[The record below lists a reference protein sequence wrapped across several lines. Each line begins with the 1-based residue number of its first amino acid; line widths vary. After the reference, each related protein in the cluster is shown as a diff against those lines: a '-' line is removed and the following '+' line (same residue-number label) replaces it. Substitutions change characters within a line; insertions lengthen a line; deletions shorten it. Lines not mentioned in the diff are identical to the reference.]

1 MKLIYISLRIKC
13 LVFAL
18 LFVSQIF
25 AQTYTINTVPNPKK
39 LNNTWV
45 SDPDNNLSA
54 DTKNLLNNKIDAIKR
69 NNSAEIAIVVLN
81 SIGKVNPAD
90 FAVDLF
96 NLWKIGL
103 ARENNGL
110 LILLVMDQR
119 RVEFKTGYGL
129 EDILTDKEC
138 VDIQQQFMVPEFKRG
153 DYNRGIVAGLD
164 AAAVELLG
172 EEKWQRTALPDEL
185 KIMEQLSSKSGRKLS
200 KVQRVFDV
208 DTLLSDSILSLSEEI
223 TKMIADSFALTSYFY
238 AYRSLNGISPRKMSV
253 FLDEKYQYSKNNK
266 NLMIWVF
273 EGESNAVD
281 LFYVFKD
288 SFNVYNNKM
297 LLDYYKEELEN
308 SKGNGFRYNFQLA
321 QTEMLQTVL
330 SDSIRTLKINTQIQR
345 DSLKQVQKNVNPQD
359 DEVPENFSGRTNTFW
374 YDVAALYAL
383 CVSVFSLIS
392 LIFIFIS
399 FFLKDPYRKYK
410 LLVFFSFDIW
420 VYIFPLP
427 FVLLK
432 LWIDNLKQRFRN
444 APRHDPKTGKE
455 LFKLSEKEED
465 KFLKAGQ
472 LTEEM
477 INSIHYDVWASFDKK
492 EILVLSY
499 PIYFTKYSRCSRCG
513 TKAYYMVFNRTIR
526 SATTYSSGLGEK
538 KYECK
543 HCRHVHQYTYVIPKI
558 QNSSSSGS
566 SGGGSSGGGGSF
578 GGGSSG
584 GGGGGSSW

>member
-1 MKLIYISLRIKC
+1 MKIIDLVTKISCLFFLI
-13 LVFAL
+13 LVNQA
-18 LFVSQIF
+18 IF
-25 AQTYTINTVPNPKK
+25 GQQYTINTVPNPKK

-54 DTKNLLNNKIDAIKR
+54 DTKNLLNDKINALKR

-129 EDILTDKEC
+129 EEILTDKEC

-208 DTLLSDSILSLSEEI
+208 DTLLSDSILSVSEEI
-223 TKMIADSFALTSYFY
+223 IKMLADSFAVTSYFY
-238 AYRSLNGISPRKMSV
+238 AFRSLNGISPQKMSA

-266 NLMIWVF
+266 NLIIWVF
-273 EGESNAVD
+273 EGKSNAVD
-281 LFYVFKD
+281 LFYIFKD
-288 SFNVYNNKM
+288 SSNVYNNNA
-297 LLDYYKEELEN
+297 LLDYYKEELGN

-321 QTEMLQTVL
+321 LTEMLQTVL
-330 SDSIRTLKINTQIQR
+330 SDSIRTLKINTQVQR
-345 DSLKQVQKNVNPQD
+345 DSIRKAQAAVNIEPKA
-359 DEVPENFSGRTNTFW
+359 EVKKHRFISRFW
-374 YDVAALYAL
+374 IDAIALYMVCL
-383 CVSVFSLIS
+383 TIFVLIS
-392 LIFIFIS
+392 LAFMLATVFI
-399 FFLKDPYRKYK
+399 KDPYRKYK

-420 VYIFPLP
+420 AYIFPLP

-455 LFKLSEKEED
+455 LFKLSDIVED

-499 PIYFTKYSRCSRCG
+499 PIYFTKYSRCASCA
-513 TKAYYMVFNRTIR
+513 TKAYYMVFNRTI
-526 SATTYSSGLGEK
+526 SAATTYSSGLGEK

-543 HCRHVHQYTYVIPKI
+543 HCKRVHQYTYVIPKI
-558 QNSSSSGS
+558 QNSSSSS
-566 SGGGSSGGGGSF
+566 SSGGSSGGGGSF